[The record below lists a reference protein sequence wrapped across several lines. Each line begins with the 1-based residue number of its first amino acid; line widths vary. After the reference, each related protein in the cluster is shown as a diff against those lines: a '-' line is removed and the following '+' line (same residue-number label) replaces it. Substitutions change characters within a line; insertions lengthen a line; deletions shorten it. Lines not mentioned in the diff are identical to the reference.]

1 MCSTSREGLPMS
13 EGLAFS
19 ILNGEPV
26 LPDAIVSGPQQ
37 QKYIHQQGP
46 KFPNPVGVFDDDE
59 DAPQG
64 SSAP

>member
-1 MCSTSREGLPMS
+1 MS